1 LRLDKQPLRNTRQTG
16 VVEQP
21 PAETPPEPGQP
32 QFTMDRRQ
40 VICAG
45 ILILQGIYR
54 LVLLFTTSWLIGT
67 HPLLLEAL
75 RGSTSSLIAGGA
87 FAETGRASLALALLL
102 PLPTLMMSDP
112 FVWWAGR
119 LWGPEVVEL
128 VAGRGAASRRGV
140 KAAMRLIE
148 RARGVAVVLAPI
160 LPVPSV
166 IIYAAAGWTGM
177 RLRWFLLL
185 DLIGNFGWV
194 VLMVGLGYGLGQSA
208 VNVAHDITHYSL
220 LITIGLV
227 VVVVA
232 LAMWREWRAAPRTPA
247 DERGA
252 D

>member
-1 LRLDKQPLRNTRQTG
+1 MQQPS
-16 VVEQP
+16 
-21 PAETPPEPGQP
+21 AETPLDPERPE
-32 QFTMDRRQ
+32 FTFDRRQ
-40 VICAG
+40 AICAG
-45 ILILQGIYR
+45 ILLLQGVYR
-54 LVLLFTTSWLIGT
+54 FVLLFSTSWLIGS

-87 FAETGRASLALALLL
+87 FAETGRASLVLALLV
-102 PLPTLMMSDP
+102 PIPTLMMSDP

-119 LWGPEVVEL
+119 LWGPEVVDL
-128 VAGRGAASRRGV
+128 IAGRGAAGRRGV

-148 RARGVAVVLAPI
+148 RARSVAVVLAPI
-160 LPVPSV
+160 LPVPSI

-185 DLIGNFGWV
+185 DLIGTFGWV
-194 VLMVGLGYGLGQSA
+194 ALMVGLGYGLGQSA
-208 VNVAHDITHYSL
+208 VNVAHHITHYSL

-232 LAMWREWRAAPRTPA
+232 LAVWREWRAARRTPRSTAA
-247 DERGA
+247 DEPGA

>member
-1 LRLDKQPLRNTRQTG
+1 
-16 VVEQP
+16 VVQQP
-21 PAETPPEPGQP
+21 PAETPSAPERPE
-32 QFTMDRRQ
+32 FAIDRRQ
-40 VICAG
+40 AICAG
-45 ILILQGIYR
+45 ILILQGAYR
-54 LVLLFTTSWLIGT
+54 LVLLFTTSWLIGS

-87 FAETGRASLALALLL
+87 FAETGRASLALALLV

-119 LWGPEVVEL
+119 LWGPEVVDL
-128 VAGRGAASRRGV
+128 VAGRGAAGRRGV

-148 RARGVAVVLAPI
+148 RARSVAVVLAPI

-177 RLRWFLLL
+177 RLRWFLLC
-185 DLIGNFGWV
+185 DLIGTLGWIA
-194 VLMVGLGYGLGQSA
+194 LMVGLGYGLGQSA

-227 VVVVA
+227 VVCVA
-232 LAMWREWRAAPRTPA
+232 LAIWRESRAAPLPPEESRP
-247 DERGA
+247 E
-252 D
+252 

>member
-1 LRLDKQPLRNTRQTG
+1 
-16 VVEQP
+16 VEQP
-21 PAETPPEPGQP
+21 PTETPSKPERPE
-32 QFTMDRRQ
+32 FKIDRRYA
-40 VICAG
+40 ICAG
-45 ILILQGIYR
+45 ILILQGVYR
-54 LVLLFTTSWLIGT
+54 LVLLFTTPSLIGT

-75 RGSTSSLIAGGA
+75 RGSTSSLITGGA

-119 LWGPEVVEL
+119 LWGPEIVDL
-128 VAGRGAASRRGV
+128 VAGRGAADRRGV

-148 RARGVAVVLAPI
+148 RARSVAVVLAPI

-177 RLRWFLLL
+177 RLRWFLVL
-185 DLIGNFGWV
+185 DLIGTFGWV

-227 VVVVA
+227 VAMVA
-232 LAMWREWRAAPRTPA
+232 VAVWRESRAAPRTPA